1 MFDFSSLTFQ
11 EVTNAMV
18 YFKKWSSSLNRIS
31 GETELP
37 DEEYWKNFCKNILHC
52 EDKIPISTINSLFG
66 ILAEETTKRIDEQL
80 RRNEEQFL
88 R

>member
-11 EVTNAMV
+11 EVTDAMV
-18 YFKKWSSSLNRIS
+18 FFKKWSSALDRIS

-37 DEEYWKNFCKNILHC
+37 SEEYWKNFCKNILHC
-52 EDKIPISTINSLFG
+52 EDKIPVSTINSMFC
-66 ILAEETTKRIDEQL
+66 ILAEESLKRINEQL
-80 RRNEEQFL
+80 L